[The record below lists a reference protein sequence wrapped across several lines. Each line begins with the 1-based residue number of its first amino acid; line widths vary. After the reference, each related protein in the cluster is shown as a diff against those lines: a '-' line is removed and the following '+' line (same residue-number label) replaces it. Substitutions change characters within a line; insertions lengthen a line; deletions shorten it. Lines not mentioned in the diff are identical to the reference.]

1 MSERIIGSSNGERLS
16 AAQID
21 ANFADIHPLLSE
33 AQAMAESARCLYCY
47 DAPCTKVC
55 PTSIDVPKFIH
66 QIRTQNL
73 KGSAATILTANIM
86 GGTCARVCPTEILC
100 EGGCVLNETG
110 EKPVNIGELQRYAVD
125 HFLKAESPSPF
136 TRAAG
141 TGRKIAVVGGGPA
154 GLSCAHRSAMYGHDV
169 TVFESRPKPGG
180 LNEYGLA
187 AYKMTDDFA
196 QKEVNFLMSIGGIS
210 VEYGRDLGK
219 NLKLAELRSRFDA
232 IFISVG
238 LRSVN
243 TLGIQGEDM
252 PGVESAVGF
261 IERIRQAPVI
271 HNLKVEDSVVVIGGG
286 NTAIDAAVQA
296 SRLGARSVTLVYRRG
311 ADQMPATA
319 WEQDL
324 VRVNDV
330 RVIYWAKPISLIGNE
345 RVSGIR
351 FERTALKDGKLIG
364 KGEEFELQ
372 ADLIL
377 TAIGQV
383 LDEESL
389 AGLSIEKGKVRVQG
403 NLHTGLPGVFAGGDC
418 IDSGEDL
425 TVQAVEDGSRAADS
439 INDYLAEKPK
449 EVEEE
454 HG

>member
-1 MSERIIGSSNGERLS
+1 MSERIIGSPNGERLN

-21 ANFADIHPLLSE
+21 ANFADIHPLLSN
-33 AQAMAESARCLYCY
+33 AQAVADSARCLYCY
-47 DAPCTKVC
+47 DAPCTKAC

-73 KGSAATILTANIM
+73 KGSAATILTSNIM

-100 EGGCVLNETG
+100 EGECVLNETG

-125 HFLKAESPSPF
+125 HFIEAKNPNPF
-136 TRAAG
+136 TRAAS
-141 TGRKIAVVGGGPA
+141 TGKKIAVVGSGPA

-169 TVFESRPKPGG
+169 TVFESRSKSGG

-196 QKEVNFLMSIGGIS
+196 QKEVDFLMSIGGIT

-219 NLKLAELRSRFDA
+219 NLDLTELQSRFDVV
-232 IFISVG
+232 FISVG
-238 LRSVN
+238 LRRVN
-243 TLGIQGEDM
+243 DLGIQGEDM
-252 PGVESAVGF
+252 PGVESAVEF

-271 HNLKVEDSVVVIGGG
+271 HDLKLGDNIVVIGGG

-296 SRLGARSVTLVYRRG
+296 SRLGARNVSLVYRRG
-311 ADQMPATA
+311 ADQMPATT

-330 RVIYWAKPISLIGNE
+330 RVIYWAKPISLIGNGK
-345 RVSGIR
+345 VSGIR

-364 KGEEFELQ
+364 RGEKFELQ
-372 ADLIL
+372 ADLVL

-383 LDEESL
+383 LDEKTL
-389 AGLSIEKGKVRVQG
+389 AGLAIEKGKVKVYR
-403 NLHTGLPGVFAGGDC
+403 NLHTSLPGVFAGGDC

-425 TVQAVEDGSRAADS
+425 TVQAVEDGAKAADS
-439 INDYLAEKPK
+439 INEYLTET
-449 EVEEE
+449 
-454 HG
+454 